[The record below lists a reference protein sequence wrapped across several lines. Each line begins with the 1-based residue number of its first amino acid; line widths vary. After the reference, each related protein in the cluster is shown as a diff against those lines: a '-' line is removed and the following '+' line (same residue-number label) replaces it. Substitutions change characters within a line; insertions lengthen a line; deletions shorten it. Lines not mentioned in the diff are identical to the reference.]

1 MKRALRKPTTNEQ
14 QQGLAW
20 RRYQT
25 AKGNKKILHIYSQK
39 KSKPP
44 TKKKNLAAPRLF
56 QQKTMQQQSLERQK
70 ISPENK
76 QVKLLSSMRAFS
88 NKNKPEN

>member
-1 MKRALRKPTTNEQ
+1 MSNNRAELGDVIKLLSGT
-14 QQGLAW
+14 
-20 RRYQT
+20 
-25 AKGNKKILHIYSQK
+25 KKKNSSHLQSK

-56 QQKTMQQQSLERQK
+56 QEKTMQQQSLETKK
-70 ISPENK
+70 ILPENM
-76 QVKLLSSMRAFS
+76 QVKLLSNMRAFS

>member
-25 AKGNKKILHIYSQK
+25 AKWNKKNSSHLQSK
-39 KSKPP
+39 KSQPP

-56 QQKTMQQQSLERQK
+56 QQKTMQQQSLERKK
-70 ISPENK
+70 ILPENK